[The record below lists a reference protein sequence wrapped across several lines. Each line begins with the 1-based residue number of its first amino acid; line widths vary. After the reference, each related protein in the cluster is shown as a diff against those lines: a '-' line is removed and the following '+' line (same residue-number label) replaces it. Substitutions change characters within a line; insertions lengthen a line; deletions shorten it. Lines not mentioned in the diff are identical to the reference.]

1 MRKTAISGSSG
12 FVGNN
17 LQDYLND
24 YSEFEPLSV
33 RFIPN
38 QKIEFDTDVI
48 IHPAGKTHD
57 LKKVSKQSLK

>member
-12 FVGNN
+12 FVGTN
-17 LQDYLND
+17 LQDYLKN
-24 YSEFEPLSV
+24 YSELKPLSV

-38 QKIEFDTDVI
+38 QKIEIDKDVI
-48 IHPAGKTHD
+48 IHLAGKAHD